1 MQDLILI
8 NLNLRY
14 GKDLL
19 NYNNHLREK
28 IVSAPNNFQLL
39 EERAND
45 ASELLSAMSNPK
57 RLLIL
62 CKLVEDEMSVLDLA
76 EQVDLSQ
83 PALSQH
89 LAKLRKLHLVKT
101 RRSRNVIFYSLASKN
116 VEAVLRTLYGIY
128 CDTGE
133 NA

>member
-1 MQDLILI
+1 M
-8 NLNLRY
+8 
-14 GKDLL
+14 
-19 NYNNHLREK
+19 
-28 IVSAPNNFQLL
+28 SAPNNFQLL

-89 LAKLRKLHLVKT
+89 LAKLRKLQLVKT